1 MPGPLSG
8 IRVLD
13 FTWHL
18 AGPYGVMQLAD
29 LGAEVWK
36 IELVYAD
43 EQRRGPGPVVDGI
56 NTYFFS
62 VNRGKHSLAMDLRD
76 PEVKEAIYELVTHV
90 DVLTENFVPGT
101 MDRLGFGY
109 AEMSRRNPRLVY
121 ASTSGF
127 GQTGPYRERGAVDV
141 IVQGMGG
148 VISITG
154 HPDGPPARPG
164 YSIGDMAGGLFM
176 AMGVLAALVE
186 RDRSGKGQR
195 IDVSM
200 LDAQV
205 ALLENAIV
213 RYCATGEVPQRI
225 GTRHPLTTPF
235 QAFPTADGWVVVA
248 GVKDWELFCARIDR
262 DELILDERFKTNE
275 LRTRNHAALEPILNE
290 VFRQHPTQ
298 HWLDLLAPVCL
309 IGPVNTIDQVVADP
323 QVQAREMIVDLPA
336 WNGTHLRVSGQPVK
350 LSRTAAG
357 PTEGADRPGGHTA
370 RVLRD
375 ALGYSEERIAELEQH
390 GVIAT
395 GPELGTGVVSYEAYV
410 PPERVW

>member
-36 IELVYAD
+36 IEMVYAD
-43 EQRRGPGPVVDGI
+43 EQKRGAGPIVDGI

-62 VNRGKHSLAMDLRD
+62 VNRGKHSLALDLRA
-76 PEVKEAIYELVTHV
+76 PEVKEIVYKLVEQV

-109 AEMSRRNPRLVY
+109 DEMIKRNPRLVY

-164 YSIGDMAGGLFM
+164 YSIGDMAGGLFT
-176 AMGVLAALVE
+176 AIGVLSALVE
-186 RDRSGKGQR
+186 RDRSGRGQHV
-195 IDVSM
+195 DVSM

-205 ALLENAIV
+205 ALLENAVV
-213 RYCATGEVPQRI
+213 RYCATGEVPGRI

-235 QAFPTADGWVVVA
+235 QAFATKDGHIVIA
-248 GVKDWELFCARIDR
+248 GVKDWELFCAAIDR
-262 DELILDERFKTNE
+262 DELMLDERFTTNP
-275 LRTRNHAALEPILNE
+275 LRTQNHAQLEPILNE
-290 VFRQHPTQ
+290 VFATRTTAG
-298 HWLDLLAPVCL
+298 WLETLSEICL

-323 QVQAREMIVDLPA
+323 QVQARHMVVELPT
-336 WNGTHLRVSGQPVK
+336 WQGGTMRVSGSPIK
-350 LSRTAAG
+350 LSRTPGG
-357 PTEGADRPGGHTA
+357 PAEGADRPGGHTA
-370 RVLRD
+370 RILAEYAGLTEEEIRD
-375 ALGYSEERIAELEQH
+375 LAGRELIA
-390 GVIAT
+390 A
-395 GPELGTGVVSYEAYV
+395 P
-410 PPERVW
+410 

>member
-1 MPGPLSG
+1 MPGPLDG
-8 IRVLD
+8 ITVLD

-18 AGPYGVMQLAD
+18 AGPYGTLQLAD

-36 IELVYAD
+36 VETVYAD
-43 EQRRGPGPVVDGI
+43 EQRRGPGPMVDGI

-62 VNRGKHSLAMDLRD
+62 VNRGKQSIALDLRSD
-76 PEVKEAIYELVTHV
+76 EGKEIVYGLARHA
-90 DVLTENFVPGT
+90 DVLTENFTPGT
-101 MDRLGFGY
+101 MERLGFGY
-109 AEMSRRNPRLVY
+109 ERMAAINPRLIY

-164 YSIGDMAGGLFM
+164 YSIGDMAGGLFT
-176 AMGVLAALVE
+176 AIGVLAALVE

-195 IDVSM
+195 IDVAM

-235 QAFPTADGWVVVA
+235 QAFPTADGYVVVA
-248 GVKDWELFCARIDR
+248 GVKDWELFCARIER
-262 DELILDERFKTNE
+262 DELILDERFKTNA
-275 LRTRNHAALEPILNE
+275 LRTQNHAQLEPILNE
-290 VFRQHPTQ
+290 VFRQKTTDE
-298 HWLDLLAPVCL
+298 WIVLLEPVCL
-309 IGPVNTIDQVVADP
+309 IGPMNTIDRVVADP

-336 WNGTHLRVSGQPVK
+336 WNGAHLKVSGTPVK
-350 LSRTAAG
+350 LSRTRGG
-357 PTEGADRPGGHTA
+357 PVSGPDRPGGHTA
-370 RVLRD
+370 ALLREK
-375 ALGYSEERIAELEQH
+375 LGYSEERIADLAAR
-390 GVIAT
+390 GII
-395 GPELGTGVVSYEAYV
+395 GLPEPAPVEG
-410 PPERVW
+410 

>member
-1 MPGPLSG
+1 MSGPLSG

-43 EQRRGPGPVVDGI
+43 ERNRGPGPVADGI

-62 VNRGKHSLAMDLRD
+62 VNRGKHSLALDLRA
-76 PEVKEAIYELVTHV
+76 PEVKEIVYELVRHV

-101 MDRLGFGY
+101 MARLGFGY
-109 AEMSRRNPRLVY
+109 EEMAKRNPRLVY

-127 GQTGPYRERGAVDV
+127 GQSGPYRERGAVDV

-164 YSIGDMAGGLFM
+164 YSIGDMAGGLFT
-176 AMGVLAALVE
+176 AIGVLSALVE
-186 RDRSGKGQR
+186 RDRSGQGQY

-200 LDAQV
+200 FDAQV
-205 ALLENAIV
+205 ALLENAVV
-213 RYCATGEVPQRI
+213 RYGATGEVAGRI

-235 QAFPTADGWVVVA
+235 QAFPTKDGWVVVA
-248 GVKDWELFCARIDR
+248 GVKDWELFCAAIGR
-262 DELILDERFKTNE
+262 DELILDERFATNP
-275 LRTRNHAALEPILNE
+275 LRTSNHALLEPLLNE
-290 VFRQHPTQ
+290 TFLTRTTAE
-298 HWLDLLAPVCL
+298 WLEALSEICL

-323 QVQAREMIVDLPA
+323 QVQQRNMVVELPT
-336 WNGTHLRVSGQPVK
+336 WRGGTMKVSGSPIK
-350 LSRTAAG
+350 LSRTPAG
-357 PTEGADRPGGHTA
+357 PVAGADRPGGHTA
-370 RVLRD
+370 AILREFAGVSD
-375 ALGYSEERIAELEQH
+375 ERIADLAAR
-390 GVIAT
+390 GLIA
-395 GPELGTGVVSYEAYV
+395 LGE
-410 PPERVW
+410 

>member
-1 MPGPLSG
+1 MTGPLAG

-18 AGPYGVMQLAD
+18 AGPYGTMQLAD

-43 EQRRGPGPVVDGI
+43 EQTRGPGPVVDGI

-62 VNRGKHSLAMDLRD
+62 VNRGKHSIAIDLRA
-76 PEVKEAIYELVTHV
+76 PEAKEIIYELIKHV
-90 DVLTENFVPGT
+90 DVLAENFVPGT

-109 AEMSRRNPRLVY
+109 DEMSGRNPRLVY

-164 YSIGDMAGGLFM
+164 YSIGDMAGGLFT
-176 AMGVLAALVE
+176 ALAVTSALVE
-186 RDRSGKGQR
+186 RDRSGQGQR
-195 IDVSM
+195 IDVAM

-213 RYCATGEVPQRI
+213 RYCATGEVPERI

-235 QAFPTADGWVVVA
+235 QAFPTKDGYVVVA
-248 GVKDWELFCARIDR
+248 GVKDWELFCAAIDR
-262 DELILDERFKTNE
+262 DELILDERFKTNQ
-275 LRTRNHAALEPILNE
+275 LRTQNHAVLEPILNAIFAQRTTAE
-290 VFRQHPTQ
+290 
-298 HWLDLLAPVCL
+298 WLDLLSEICL
-309 IGPVNTIDQVVADP
+309 IGPMNTIDQVVADP
-323 QVQAREMIVDLPA
+323 QVQAREMVVPLPA
-336 WNGTHLRVSGQPVK
+336 WTGGTMRVSGSPMK
-350 LSRTAAG
+350 FSRTAAG
-357 PTEGADRPGGHTA
+357 PHRGADRPGGHTA
-370 RVLRD
+370 AILKQYAGLSD
-375 ALGYSEERIAELEQH
+375 EQIQDLVAR
-390 GVIAT
+390 GVIAV
-395 GPELGTGVVSYEAYV
+395 GE
-410 PPERVW
+410 

>member
-1 MPGPLSG
+1 MAMSGPLSG

-18 AGPYGVMQLAD
+18 AGPFGVMQLAD

-43 EQRRGPGPVVDGI
+43 EQNRGPGPVVDGI

-62 VNRGKHSLAMDLRD
+62 VNRGKHSLALDLRA
-76 PEVKEAIYELVTHV
+76 PEVKEIVYQLAAHA

-109 AEMSRRNPRLVY
+109 EEMARRNPRLIY

-164 YSIGDMAGGLFM
+164 YSIGDMAGGLYT
-176 AMGVLAALVE
+176 AIGVLSALVE
-186 RDRSGKGQR
+186 RSVSGKGQR
-195 IDVSM
+195 VDVSM

-205 ALLENAIV
+205 ALMENAIV
-213 RYCATGEVPQRI
+213 RYEATGEVPGRI

-235 QAFPTADGWVVVA
+235 QAFPTKDGWLVLA
-248 GVKDWELFCARIDR
+248 GVKDWQLFCAAIGR
-262 DELILDERFKTNE
+262 DDLMFDPRFSTNP
-275 LRTRNHAALEPILNE
+275 LRTAHHAELEPLLNE
-290 VFRQHPTQ
+290 TFATRTTAE
-298 HWLDLLAPVCL
+298 WLSALGDICL
-309 IGPVNTIDQVVADP
+309 IGPVNTVDQVAADP
-323 QVQAREMIVDLPA
+323 QVHARNMIMALPT
-336 WNGTHLRVSGQPVK
+336 WRGGSLRVAGSPLK
-350 LSRTAAG
+350 LSRTPAG
-357 PTEGADRPGGHTA
+357 PAAGADRPGGHTA
-370 RVLRD
+370 EILQRYAGLSEAAVQDLAQRGLI
-375 ALGYSEERIAELEQH
+375 ALG
-390 GVIAT
+390 
-395 GPELGTGVVSYEAYV
+395 EA
-410 PPERVW
+410 PR

>member
-1 MPGPLSG
+1 MSGPLAG

-18 AGPYGVMQLAD
+18 AGPYGSMQLAD

-36 IELVYAD
+36 IELAYNT
-43 EQRRGPGPVVDGI
+43 EQNRGPGPVVDGI

-62 VNRGKHSLAMDLRD
+62 VNRGKHSLALDLRD
-76 PEVKEAIYELVTHV
+76 PEVKALVCELVRHV
-90 DVLTENFVPGT
+90 DVLTENFAPGT
-101 MDRLGFGY
+101 IENLGFGY

-164 YSIGDMAGGLFM
+164 YSIGDMAGGLFT
-176 AMGVLAALVE
+176 ALAVVSALVE
-186 RDRSGKGQR
+186 RDRSGQGQYV
-195 IDVSM
+195 DVSM

-213 RYCATGEVPQRI
+213 RYCATGEVPGRI

-235 QAFPTADGWVVVA
+235 QAFPTKDGWVVVA
-248 GVKDWELFCARIDR
+248 GVKDWELFCAAIDR
-262 DELILDERFKTNE
+262 DELILDERFKTNP
-275 LRTRNHAALEPILNE
+275 LRTQHHADLEPILFE
-290 VFRQHPTQ
+290 VFRERTTAA
-298 HWLDLLAPVCL
+298 WLDILSEICL
-309 IGPVNTIDQVVADP
+309 IGPMNTIDQVVADP
-323 QVQAREMIVDLPA
+323 QVQARGMIVELPT
-336 WNGTHLRVSGQPVK
+336 WNGGTMRASGSPMK
-350 LSRTAAG
+350 FSRTPGG
-357 PTEGADRPGGHTA
+357 PTQGADRPGGHTA
-370 RVLRD
+370 AILKQYAGLSDERLREL
-375 ALGYSEERIAELEQH
+375 AARGAIGLGD
-390 GVIAT
+390 
-395 GPELGTGVVSYEAYV
+395 
-410 PPERVW
+410 

>member
-1 MPGPLSG
+1 MAGPLDG
-8 IRVLD
+8 IIVLD

-36 IELVYAD
+36 IETVYAS
-43 EQRRGPGPVVDGI
+43 EKTRGPGPMFEGI

-62 VNRGKHSLAMDLRD
+62 VNRGKQSLQID
-76 PEVKEAIYELVTHV
+76 VKTEAGREIVYGLARHA
-90 DVLTENFVPGT
+90 DVLTENFKPGV

-109 AEMSRRNPRLVY
+109 ERMAVENPRLIY

-127 GQTGPYRERGAVDV
+127 GQTGPYRDRGAVDI

-164 YSIGDMAGGLFM
+164 YSIGDMAGGLYT
-176 AMGVLAALVE
+176 AIGVLSALVE
-186 RDRSGKGQR
+186 RNRSGKGQR

-213 RYCATGEVPQRI
+213 RYEATGEVPVRI

-235 QAFPTADGWVVVA
+235 QAFPTTDGHVVVA

-262 DELILDERFKTNE
+262 DDLLLDERFMSNP
-275 LRTRNHAALEPILNE
+275 LRTQNHAALEPILNE
-290 VFRQHPTQ
+290 VFRQHSTAY
-298 HWLDLLAPVCL
+298 WLELLSPICL
-309 IGPVNTIDQVVADP
+309 IGPVNTIDRVVADP
-323 QVQAREMIVDLPA
+323 QVQAREMVLDLPA
-336 WNGTHLRVSGQPVK
+336 WNGSHLKVSGTPVK

-357 PTEGADRPGGHTA
+357 PTQGPDRPGGHTA
-370 RVLRD
+370 EILRER
-375 ALGYSEERIAELEQH
+375 LGYSDERIAELVAQ
-390 GVIAT
+390 GAIST
-395 GPELGTGVVSYEAYV
+395 G
-410 PPERVW
+410 ERAGNLE